1 MRYSS
6 RGGLKGDAMAMNLKH
21 LVLLCAA
28 VALPMS
34 PAAQQLER
42 EVGVVSEDV
51 EGRLEGYS
59 YQEGPVSTLE
69 FHGTAIALGASGS
82 GRVEFQDGRAS
93 VEVSVRKLPDPASLG
108 PFSTY
113 VLWAVTA
120 DGRANNIGSIE
131 TRNGAGSLDTST
143 PLSQFALIVS
153 AEPHFAVTAPSKYL
167 VLRNLGRQVRGQRVM
182 IPGLTERIDY
192 TGLAPQVADPKA
204 RYKVPADLLQARYA
218 LAIAR
223 GAEADKYAAD
233 EFGKAAALL
242 AKAEEA
248 QASRKYAIRKTVPLV
263 ARDAVQ
269 MGEDARRQAILG
281 RQAADAAALAA
292 EEARR
297 REETA
302 AAARR
307 DAEEKAR
314 IEAELAAQE
323 AARQQALAAEQAARE
338 AAAEAQ
344 RQARADLTARLNR
357 ALPTR
362 QTERGIVAE
371 IAGVQF
377 ATGMADLRPEARE
390 ALARFAGIIGVYPS
404 IRVKVEGHTDSTGS
418 RETNQKL
425 SLARATV
432 VRDYLAEQGVEA
444 SHIEVEGLGPDQP
457 VADNATAEGRARNR
471 RVEIIL
477 TGDLLAQP

>member
-1 MRYSS
+1 MHS
-6 RGGLKGDAMAMNLKH
+6 RILGLRLATVTLAL
-21 LVLLCAA
+21 
-28 VALPMS
+28 ALPLS
-34 PAAQQLER
+34 LFGQQLER
-42 EVGVVSEDV
+42 DVGVVSEDV

-69 FHGTAIALGASGS
+69 FHGTAIALGAEGE
-82 GRVEFQDGRAS
+82 GEVEFQDGRAR
-93 VEVSVRKLPDPASLG
+93 VEITVRKMPSPSSLG

-131 TRNGAGSLDTST
+131 TVNGAGSLETST
-143 PLSQFALIVS
+143 ALSQFALIVS

-167 VLRNLGRQVRGQRVM
+167 VLRNLGKRIRGKRVM
-182 IPGLTERIDY
+182 IPGLTERLDY
-192 TGLAPQVADPKA
+192 QNLAKQKVDPKA
-204 RYKVPADLLQARYA
+204 RYKVPADLVQARYA
-218 LAIAR
+218 LAIAT

-233 EFGKAAALL
+233 EFGKAQSSL

-248 QASRKYAIRKTVPLV
+248 QASKKSSIRKTVPLI

-269 MGEDARRQAILG
+269 MAEDARRQAILG

-292 EEARR
+292 EEARK
-297 REETA
+297 REAAA
-302 AAARR
+302 AAARAE
-307 DAEEKAR
+307 AEEKAR
-314 IEAELAAQE
+314 IAAELAAQE
-323 AARQQALAAEQAARE
+323 AARQKALAAEQASRE
-338 AAAEAQ
+338 AASEAQ

-362 QTERGIVAE
+362 QTDRGIVAE

-377 ATGMADLRPEARE
+377 ATGKADLRPEARE

-404 IRVKVEGHTDSTGS
+404 IRVTVEGHTDTTGS
-418 RETNQKL
+418 YETNQAL
-425 SLARATV
+425 SQARATA
-432 VRDYLAEQGVEA
+432 VRDYLVAQGVDS
-444 SHIEVEGLGPDQP
+444 SHIDVRGLGPDQP
-457 VADNATAEGRARNR
+457 VADNGTAEGRARNR

-477 TGDLLAQP
+477 TGDMLL

>member
-1 MRYSS
+1 MQT
-6 RGGLKGDAMAMNLKH
+6 K
-21 LVLLCAA
+21 LLALRLAA
-28 VALPMS
+28 VTLATLLP
-34 PAAQQLER
+34 ATLVAQQLER
-42 EVGVVSEDV
+42 DVGVVSEDV

-69 FHGTAIALGASGS
+69 FHGTAIALGAEGE
-82 GRVEFQDGRAS
+82 GEVEFQDGRAS
-93 VEVSVRKLPDPASLG
+93 VEISVRKMPDPVKLG

-131 TRNGAGSLDTST
+131 TVNGSGSLETTTS
-143 PLSQFALIVS
+143 LSQFALIVS

-167 VLRNLGRQVRGQRVM
+167 VLRNLGKRIRGKRVM
-182 IPGLTERIDY
+182 VPGLTERLDY
-192 TGLAPQVADPKA
+192 KNLARQKVDPKA
-204 RYKVPADLLQARYA
+204 KYKVPADLVQARYA
-218 LAIAR
+218 LAIAT
-223 GAEADKYAAD
+223 GAEADKYAAQ
-233 EFGKAAALL
+233 EFGQAQSLL

-248 QASRKYAIRKTVPLV
+248 QASKKSSIRKTVPLI

-292 EEARR
+292 EEARKR
-297 REETA
+297 DEA
-302 AAARR
+302 ASAARL

-314 IEAELAAQE
+314 VAAELVAQE
-323 AARQQALAAEQAARE
+323 AARQKALAAEQASRE
-338 AAAEAQ
+338 ASSEAQ

-362 QTERGIVAE
+362 QAERGIVAE

-377 ATGMADLRPEARE
+377 ATSKADLRPEARE

-404 IRVKVEGHTDSTGS
+404 LRVTVEGHTDSTGS
-418 RETNQKL
+418 YETNRTL
-425 SLARATV
+425 SQARATV
-432 VRDYLAEQGVEA
+432 VRDYLAAQGVES
-444 SHIEVEGLGPDQP
+444 SHIDVQGLGPDRP
-457 VADNATAEGRARNR
+457 VADNATSEGRARNR

-477 TGDLLAQP
+477 TGDLLPSAN

>member
-1 MRYSS
+1 MTTTIR
-6 RGGLKGDAMAMNLKH
+6 
-21 LVLLCAA
+21 LVPIALLLS
-28 VALPMS
+28 LPL
-34 PAAQQLER
+34 PLAAQQLER

-69 FHGTAIALGASGS
+69 FHGTAIALGAEGT
-82 GRVEFQDGRAS
+82 GEVEFQDGRAR
-93 VEVSVRKLPDPASLG
+93 VEVSVRRMPDPASLG
-108 PFSTY
+108 PFSTF

-120 DGRANNIGSIE
+120 DGRANNIGSLE
-131 TRNGAGSLDTST
+131 TVNGMGSLETST
-143 PLSQFALIVS
+143 SLSQFALIVS

-167 VLRNLGRQVRGQRVM
+167 VLRNLGKRIRGQRVM
-182 IPGLTERIDY
+182 IPGLTERLDY
-192 TGLAPQVADPKA
+192 KGLARQVVDPKA
-204 RYKVPADLLQARYA
+204 RYKVPADLVQARYA

-233 EFGKAAALL
+233 EFGQAAALL

-248 QASRKYAIRKTVPLV
+248 QASKKYSIRKTVPLV

-281 RQAADAAALAA
+281 RQSADAAALAA
-292 EEARR
+292 EEARK
-297 REETA
+297 REEAA

-377 ATGMADLRPEARE
+377 AVGLAELRPEARE

-418 RETNQKL
+418 HETNQAL

-432 VRDYLAEQGVEA
+432 VQDYLIAQGVEA
-444 SHIEVEGLGPDQP
+444 AHIAVEGLGPDQP

-471 RVEIIL
+471 RVEIVI
-477 TGDLLAQP
+477 TGDLINK

>member
-1 MRYSS
+1 MHTNHFAQR
-6 RGGLKGDAMAMNLKH
+6 LAAA
-21 LVLLCAA
+21 LLA

-34 PAAQQLER
+34 LFAQQLER
-42 EVGVVSEDV
+42 DVGVVSEDV
-51 EGRLEGYS
+51 EGRLEGYN

-69 FHGTAIALGASGS
+69 FHGTAIALGAAGE
-82 GRVEFQDGRAS
+82 GEVEFQDGRAR
-93 VEVSVRKLPDPASLG
+93 VEVEVRKMPAPSSLG

-131 TRNGAGSLDTST
+131 TVNGLGSLKTST
-143 PLSQFALIVS
+143 SLSQFALIVS

-167 VLRNLGRQVRGQRVM
+167 VLRNLGKRIRGKRVM

-192 TGLAPQVADPKA
+192 KTLPKQKVDPKA
-204 RYKVPADLLQARYA
+204 RYKVPADLVQARYA
-218 LAIAR
+218 LAIAT

-233 EFGKAAALL
+233 EFGKAQGSL

-248 QASRKYAIRKTVPLV
+248 QASKKSSIRKTVPLI

-269 MGEDARRQAILG
+269 MAEDARRQAILG

-292 EEARR
+292 EEKRK
-297 REETA
+297 REEA
-302 AAARR
+302 AASARA

-314 IEAELAAQE
+314 IAAELAAQE
-323 AARQQALAAEQAARE
+323 AARQKALAAEQASRE
-338 AAAEAQ
+338 AASEAQ

-377 ATGMADLRPEARE
+377 ATGKADLRPEARE

-404 IRVKVEGHTDSTGS
+404 IHVTVEGHTDSTGS
-418 RETNQKL
+418 YETNQAL

-432 VRDYLAEQGVEA
+432 VRDYLAAQGIDS
-444 SHIEVEGLGPDQP
+444 SHIEVKGLGPDQP

-477 TGDLLAQP
+477 TGDLLP

>member
-1 MRYSS
+1 MHTKLFALR
-6 RGGLKGDAMAMNLKH
+6 LAAATL
-21 LVLLCAA
+21 A

-34 PAAQQLER
+34 TVAQQLER
-42 EVGVVSEDV
+42 DVGVVSEDV

-69 FHGTAIALGASGS
+69 FHGTAIALGAAGE
-82 GRVEFQDGRAS
+82 GEVEFQDGRAR
-93 VEVSVRKLPDPASLG
+93 VEITVRKMPAPASLG

-131 TRNGAGSLDTST
+131 TVDGLGSLETST
-143 PLSQFALIVS
+143 SLSQFALIVS

-167 VLRNLGRQVRGQRVM
+167 VLRNLGKRIRGKRVM
-182 IPGLTERIDY
+182 VPGLTERLDY
-192 TGLAPQVADPKA
+192 KNLTRQKVDPKA
-204 RYKVPADLLQARYA
+204 KYKVPADLVQARYA
-218 LAIAR
+218 LDIAIR
-223 GAEADKYAAD
+223 AEADKYAAQ
-233 EFGKAAALL
+233 EFGQARTLL
-242 AKAEEA
+242 FKAEEA
-248 QASRKYAIRKTVPLV
+248 QASKKSSIRKTVPLI

-281 RQAADAAALAA
+281 RQTADAAALAA
-292 EEARR
+292 EETKK
-297 REETA
+297 REEA
-302 AAARR
+302 AATARR

-314 IEAELAAQE
+314 IAAELASQE
-323 AARQQALAAEQAARE
+323 AAMQKALATEQASRE
-338 AAAEAQ
+338 ASSEAQ

-377 ATGMADLRPEARE
+377 ATAKADLRPEGRE
-390 ALARFAGIIGVYPS
+390 ALARFSGIIGVYPS
-404 IRVKVEGHTDSTGS
+404 IHVTVEGHTDSTGS
-418 RETNQKL
+418 YETNQTL
-425 SLARATV
+425 SQARATV
-432 VRDYLAEQGVEA
+432 VRDYLGAQGVDS
-444 SHIEVEGLGPDQP
+444 SHIDVQGLGPDRP

-477 TGDLLAQP
+477 TGDLLP